1 MAVEDIGSFP
11 VPLTTTTPA
20 AMTWLHQDK
29 TDGWFV
35 GLWDAST
42 AFAWNSQTNQ
52 LLTHAE
58 TWLNELRLE
67 RDGRYVGLTGGGPRP
82 VRGWGLATN
91 TFRPGESIGS
101 GGGKV
106 FFFPQTRGCGVGGV
120 GHPPSLFW
128 AN

>member
-1 MAVEDIGSFP
+1 MAVEDIGFFP
-11 VPLTTTTPA
+11 VTLNTTTPA

-82 VRGWGLATN
+82 L
-91 TFRPGESIGS
+91 P
-101 GGGKV
+101 GGGAA
-106 FFFPQTRGCGVGGV
+106 PQTLRAGATRCAGGGEV
-120 GHPPSLFW
+120 
-128 AN
+128 